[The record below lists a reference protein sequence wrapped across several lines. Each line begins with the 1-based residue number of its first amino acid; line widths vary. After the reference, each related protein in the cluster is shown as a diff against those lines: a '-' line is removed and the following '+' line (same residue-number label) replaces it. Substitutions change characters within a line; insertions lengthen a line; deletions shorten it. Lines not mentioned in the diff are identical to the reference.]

1 MKPLLVNNAPVDWE
15 LRLILTH
22 FSGYIESLDSTKLAL
37 DQTMVHE
44 PIRPEKIAK
53 LFILIDGICPPKFVA
68 EYILT
73 K

>member
-1 MKPLLVNNAPVDWE
+1 
-15 LRLILTH
+15 
-22 FSGYIESLDSTKLAL
+22 
-37 DQTMVHE
+37 MVYE